1 MKRSNKFLMG
11 GVFALLIGGGAYLN
25 YLKAQPRERPSDLTL
40 ANIEALGLD
49 TDETGIVVGKCGNS
63 FLYKCEA
70 TCSKCGEQLSAGW
83 PGPKLQ
89 AMGPCPNCGTWIL

>member
-1 MKRSNKFLMG
+1 MLTVVAALSLG
-11 GVFALLIGGGAYLN
+11 TGVFTAYRL
-25 YLKAQPRERPSDLTL
+25 AQPEPQVSDLTL

-63 FLYKCEA
+63 ALQECEA
-70 TCSKCGEQLSAGW
+70 TCSKCGEKLSAGW